1 MNNQLTELHQCIAAM
16 NSDGLDRLV
25 NLAKDIV
32 SNRNFKRS
40 DCNLHNNLFDRQTH
54 QVLDMVNR
62 AYLANSQSITK
73 VRC

>member
-1 MNNQLTELHQCIAAM
+1 MNNQLTELNQCITAM

-40 DCNLHNNLFDRQTH
+40 DCNLHNNRFDRQTH
-54 QVLDMVNR
+54 QVLAMVNK
-62 AYLANSQSITK
+62 AYLMNPERSEKQAG
-73 VRC
+73 